1 MCKETR
7 ENGTEMVKYVSSL
20 CPTASTK
27 APDIAW
33 NVASMGGVVDRAL
46 VPGSVMSALHVPV
59 YNLILPDLT

>member
-7 ENGTEMVKYVSSL
+7 ENGTGMVKYVSSL

-33 NVASMGGVVDRAL
+33 NVAINGWRC
-46 VPGSVMSALHVPV
+46 
-59 YNLILPDLT
+59 